1 MSYTG
6 DLVPIP
12 GPRDK
17 WLLYRIL
24 EDEFWGKAEKEPV
37 ATISPFEN
45 IVDEDKE
52 EEGITHY
59 LFLCTRV
66 YSKAMSWR
74 GSLDKPP
81 IYSGNEG
88 LKKGGR
94 LV

>member
-1 MSYTG
+1 M
-6 DLVPIP
+6 VPIP

-24 EDEFWGKAEKEPV
+24 EDEFWGKA
-37 ATISPFEN
+37 EN

-74 GSLDKPP
+74 GSLDKLP